1 MGARRRAIASG
12 SDEEQM
18 DQPVRRKRRNT
29 IASSSVSGDEADLP
43 PPLGTERTLRKR
55 SKWSGNVLSAMAGMR
70 RRQGSPVKG
79 STVPASAACTG
90 VCVADSAL
98 EGPTR
103 QRDSCDDLGTTDKIS
118 ATHASSEKLQF
129 GTNTT
134 ARSNSPPPVTEKL
147 APAENDEE
155 FKVISPAVGGH
166 PELVPPSIVQ
176 LPARTDDVGHT
187 STAAKALDVTFSGT
201 LDRTPEPAALANDD
215 PHNDRD
221 TESDSPLFL
230 RPHVRRVRR
239 RTARLDPEQSKVLHA
254 AKHFLRTRKLGDNVK
269 IARLQAI
276 SELSVQE
283 IWQFVS
289 DNLKRAQGK
298 WVWDVLDHKALVA
311 GGSSPVC
318 PQSVEHADSKPSS
331 TDHTECPRV
340 TMSPPADL
348 PAQSVQDMHTFR
360 DARCNVE
367 SLSSDQTDRSSG
379 AVGSRARHRFSG
391 GLRISCTV
399 APTKVPTSV
408 EALDVPAVAT
418 SEQLPQLGDLTDD
431 LLDANGRQSEN
442 DSVPSAQVLVPKVR
456 REVPRLN
463 PEQSNVTDTATQHLQ
478 TQMLD
483 DRAQSQRHVT
493 SEPPAEGILQS
504 VVSSNF
510 TVERTAS
517 PVESDTDRV
526 DLEMRPAEKSDRP
539 SGAVGSQL
547 RSRFSSGPRMG
558 KSKKWVPMEV
568 PLAGEENLAPLGNKK
583 CGHVRRMKPS
593 EANSHW
599 VCQDCGEMLI
609 FDGWRREM
617 GGASDM
623 RL

>member
-1 MGARRRAIASG
+1 MGIASG

-134 ARSNSPPPVTEKL
+134 ARSNSSPPVTEKL

-176 LPARTDDVGHT
+176 LPA
-187 STAAKALDVTFSGT
+187 
-201 LDRTPEPAALANDD
+201 
-215 PHNDRD
+215 
-221 TESDSPLFL
+221 
-230 RPHVRRVRR
+230 
-239 RTARLDPEQSKVLHA
+239 
-254 AKHFLRTRKLGDNVK
+254 
-269 IARLQAI
+269 
-276 SELSVQE
+276 
-283 IWQFVS
+283 
-289 DNLKRAQGK
+289 
-298 WVWDVLDHKALVA
+298 
-311 GGSSPVC
+311 
-318 PQSVEHADSKPSS
+318 
-331 TDHTECPRV
+331 
-340 TMSPPADL
+340 
-348 PAQSVQDMHTFR
+348 
-360 DARCNVE
+360 
-367 SLSSDQTDRSSG
+367 
-379 AVGSRARHRFSG
+379 
-391 GLRISCTV
+391 RISCTV

-463 PEQSNVTDTATQHLQ
+463 PEQSNVTDTATEHLQ